1 MLRTPSRSAV
11 ALALTLSLPLASCTS
26 LTEPNALEIVKEQP
40 RAAAPSPKGDAPG
53 ARGDGNAAALA
64 PRAPTDGAKAQLPG
78 GALPTPMPAPR
89 PAAAKAMEGGGC
101 GDH

>member
-1 MLRTPSRSAV
+1 MLRFPSRSAA
-11 ALALTLSLPLASCTS
+11 ALALTLSLPLAGCTS

-40 RAAAPSPKGDAPG
+40 RAAAPPAPK
-53 ARGDGNAAALA
+53 GDGNAAALA

-89 PAAAKAMEGGGC
+89 PAAAKAMDGGGC

>member
-1 MLRTPSRSAV
+1 MLRSPSRSAA
-11 ALALTLSLPLASCTS
+11 ALALTLSLPLVGCTS

-40 RAAAPSPKGDAPG
+40 RAAAPPAPKGD
-53 ARGDGNAAALA
+53 GNGPALA

-78 GALPTPMPAPR
+78 GALPTPAPR
-89 PAAAKAMEGGGC
+89 PAAAKAMDGGGC